1 MDIESLTMFQ
11 RIQLAWG
18 LLRDERVAGWIK
30 KVGPAMILAY
40 VVSPID
46 LVPDFLIG
54 PGQVDDLGVIAV
66 GLIILL
72 RLLVRFAPD
81 DVVAEHIA
89 NITGERA
96 RHRTGFQRSAGDPI
110 DTSGRVR
117 H

>member
-1 MDIESLTMFQ
+1 LF
-11 RIQLAWG
+11 
-18 LLRDERVAGWIK
+18 RDDRVAGWIK
-30 KVGPAMILAY
+30 KAGPAMILAY

-46 LVPDFLIG
+46 LIPDLLIG

-72 RLLVRFAPD
+72 RLMVRFAPD

-89 NITGERA
+89 HITGDRSGY
-96 RHRTGFQRSAGDPI
+96 RPGFTGPTGDPI

-117 H
+117 R